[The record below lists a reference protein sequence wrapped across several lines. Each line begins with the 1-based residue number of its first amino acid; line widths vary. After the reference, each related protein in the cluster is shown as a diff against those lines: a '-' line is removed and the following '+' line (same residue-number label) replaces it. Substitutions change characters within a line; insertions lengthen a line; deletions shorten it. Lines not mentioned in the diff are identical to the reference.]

1 MFLVCDPVCW
11 GLELVPVNAA
21 ILEVI
26 RHAFPSQEMVFC
38 GEESHLNHLRS
49 ELSADVCRS
58 ITWKS
63 IPIPPRHATF
73 LERSYGDLNLLW
85 RLFKMLKTDPGSHL
99 VLNAITPSTLMALK
113 ILLCCTFYRFY
124 RAQII
129 LHGGLASLNGC
140 FSRNPVRRIQDLRTA
155 LRFGSNR
162 NLQYILLEEPIR
174 MALLRLLPSLQDHVV
189 LLEHPIPT
197 NEEPKG
203 NVEFGVPLRIGFLGM
218 TTEAKGFRLFLE
230 VASAMVAKFPG
241 RVEFHAIGWTEEKW
255 ESSEIS
261 PLATKPRTKKLPRP
275 EYIRQVESLHFVCLP
290 YQGQHY
296 ELSPSGALLDAVAW
310 EKPVITSRIPMM
322 ENLVSRFGDIGYLCA
337 DKHEFCDTIEGII
350 KRADVHQYR
359 NQVSSMREVR
369 RSRTPQYLAST
380 YRDLHAK
387 LLS

>member
-1 MFLVCDPVCW
+1 MILVCDPVCW
-11 GLELVPVNAA
+11 GLEHVPVNAA
-21 ILEVI
+21 MLEVI
-26 RHAFPSQEMVFC
+26 RLAFPSQEVVFC

-49 ELSADVCRS
+49 ELSADVCHS

-73 LERSYGDLNLLW
+73 LERSVGDLHLLW
-85 RLFKMLKTDPGSHL
+85 RLFKMLKKDSGSHL

-113 ILLCCTFYRFY
+113 LLLFCTFYRFY

-129 LHGGLASLNGC
+129 LHGGLAALNGSR
-140 FSRNPVRRIQDLRTA
+140 SRNPVRRIQDLRTA

-174 MALLRLLPSLQDHVV
+174 RALLRHLPSLDEHAG
-189 LLEHPIPT
+189 LLEHPIPA

-203 NVEFGVPLRIGFLGM
+203 NVDFVLPLRIGFLGM
-218 TTEAKGFRLFLE
+218 TTEAKGYRLFLE

-241 RVEFHAIGWTEEKW
+241 LVEFHAIGWTEEKL
-255 ESSEIS
+255 ESCEIS
-261 PLATKPRTKKLPRP
+261 PLVTKPCPKKLARP
-275 EYIRQVESLHFVCLP
+275 EYVRQVEKLHFVCLP
-290 YQGQHY
+290 YEGQHY

-322 ENLVSRFGDIGYLCA
+322 ENLVSRFGDIGYLCT
-337 DKHEFCDTIEGII
+337 DKHEFCETIEGII
-350 KRADVHQYR
+350 KRADVVQYR
-359 NQVSSMREVR
+359 NQVSAMREVR